1 MYILEALPMDLG
13 KIYKIEV
20 ESFPYPYGIDIL
32 QQLINLG
39 IGFLVA
45 VEDETVVGY
54 IVFWL
59 KEEKR
64 GHIISLAVDKKYRGR
79 KIATQLL
86 TKVVIIFKGVEANK
100 ITLEVRG
107 DNEGAIEFYKKFG
120 FLIDR
125 KVPNYY
131 EDGQEAYVMYFDKLV
146 TN

>member
-1 MYILEALPMDLG
+1 MYIREALPMDLG

-100 ITLEVRG
+100 IT
-107 DNEGAIEFYKKFG
+107 FS
-120 FLIDR
+120 LI
-125 KVPNYY
+125 
-131 EDGQEAYVMYFDKLV
+131 F
-146 TN
+146 

>member
-1 MYILEALPMDLG
+1 MYIREALPMDLAR
-13 KIYKIEV
+13 IYKIEV
-20 ESFPYPYGIDIL
+20 ESFKYPYGIEIL
-32 QQLINLG
+32 QQLIDLG

-45 VEDETVVGY
+45 VEDEKVVGY
-54 IVFWL
+54 IIFWL

-64 GHIISLAVDKKYRGR
+64 GHIISLAVDKEYRGR

-86 TKVVIIFKGVEANK
+86 AKAVIIFKGVEANK

-131 EDGQEAYVMYFDKLV
+131 EDGQTAYVMYFDKLMA
-146 TN
+146 N

>member
-1 MYILEALPMDLG
+1 MYIREALPMDLAR
-13 KIYKIEV
+13 IYKIEV
-20 ESFPYPYGIDIL
+20 ESFKYPYGIEIL
-32 QQLINLG
+32 QQLIDLG

-45 VEDETVVGY
+45 VEDEKVVGY

-64 GHIISLAVDKKYRGR
+64 GHIISLAVDKEYRGR

-86 TKVVIIFKGVEANK
+86 AKAVIIFKGVEANK

-131 EDGQEAYVMYFDKLV
+131 EDGQTAYVMYFDKLMA
-146 TN
+146 N

>member
-1 MYILEALPMDLG
+1 MYIREALPMDLG

-32 QQLINLG
+32 QQLITLG

-86 TKVVIIFKGVEANK
+86 TKVVIIFKGVEAK
-100 ITLEVRG
+100 FQTTMKMVR
-107 DNEGAIEFYKKFG
+107 
-120 FLIDR
+120 
-125 KVPNYY
+125 
-131 EDGQEAYVMYFDKLV
+131 KLMSCIL
-146 TN
+146 TS

>member
-1 MYILEALPMDLG
+1 MDLG

-20 ESFPYPYGIDIL
+20 ESFSYPYGIDIL

-45 VEDETVVGY
+45 VEDDEVVGY

-64 GHIISLAVDKKYRGR
+64 GHIISLAVDKRFRGQ
-79 KIATQLL
+79 KIATKLL
-86 TKVVIIFKGVEANK
+86 TKVVIIFKGIEVNK

-107 DNEGAIEFYKKFG
+107 DNAGAIEFYRKFG
-120 FLIDR
+120 FSLDR

-131 EDGQEAYVMYFDKLV
+131 EDGQTAYVMYFD
-146 TN
+146 NFISS

>member
-1 MYILEALPMDLG
+1 
-13 KIYKIEV
+13 
-20 ESFPYPYGIDIL
+20 
-32 QQLINLG
+32 LINLG

-45 VEDETVVGY
+45 VEGETVVGY

-107 DNEGAIEFYKKFG
+107 DNSGAIEFYKKFG